1 MIACVFSSIG
11 PTGCSLGISP
21 LDFVRAQWV
30 FRPHA
35 VAHTSSPLFFGDL
48 GAMDPTFK
56 ITCKDDGLV
65 FGGICPNM
73 ECMNYSRGSNTGA
86 GGALLLHSPLQRHP
100 SLPVSI
106 FNSAPFQLA
115 QLYGAPHIM
124 SPSKEI
130 SRPIIYA
137 GSLISP
143 PLLRCSL
150 YPERDNGCLGRTQWE
165 KVAFVLRSRCSGMT
179 VFGAGTLA
187 RSHVRARGRTYV
199 HTPAVPS
206 PRSAK

>member
-1 MIACVFSSIG
+1 M
-11 PTGCSLGISP
+11 
-21 LDFVRAQWV
+21 
-30 FRPHA
+30 
-35 VAHTSSPLFFGDL
+35 
-48 GAMDPTFK
+48 
-56 ITCKDDGLV
+56 
-65 FGGICPNM
+65 
-73 ECMNYSRGSNTGA
+73 
-86 GGALLLHSPLQRHP
+86 LLHSPLQRHP

-187 RSHVRARGRTYV
+187 RSLARTCARVDARTCTRLPYPLQDPPSKKKTK
-199 HTPAVPS
+199 TPLELQLEPSITGVPLGGFCQ
-206 PRSAK
+206 